1 MTTAITQMT
10 EVVFLVG
17 FTGIC
22 VSVGFIMLAIAH
34 TAKFL
39 KDKRTKYGYVLLASF
54 FVLMGFAS
62 FYLTTEL
69 AIPQTIQNHS
79 RNFIDDFNKS
89 KAYYEIIYNSGE
101 LDAFSEKV
109 EYNELVGSYNF
120 QLEKAL
126 RIEPE
131 VFTENMDPR
140 IYDLEPIKTFE

>member
-1 MTTAITQMT
+1 MTTAITQMV

-22 VSVGFIMLAIAH
+22 ASLVFTVIAIAFS
-34 TAKFL
+34 AKLLL
-39 KDKRTKYGYVLLASF
+39 KDKRTKYALLASF
-54 FVLMGFAS
+54 YLLMGLAS
-62 FYLTTEL
+62 FYLTTEW

-79 RNFIDDFNKS
+79 KNFVYDFIKE
-89 KAYYEIIYNSGE
+89 KVYYEIIYNSGE
-101 LDAFSEKV
+101 LDTFSEKV

-126 RIEPE
+126 KIKSEI
-131 VFTENMDPR
+131 FTENMDSR